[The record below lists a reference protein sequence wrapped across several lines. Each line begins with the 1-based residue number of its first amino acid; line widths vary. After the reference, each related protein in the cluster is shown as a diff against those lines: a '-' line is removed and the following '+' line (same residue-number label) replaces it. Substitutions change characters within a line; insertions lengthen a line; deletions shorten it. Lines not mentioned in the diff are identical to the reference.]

1 MGRRPDLCLTES
13 QAEASSFKMATG
25 SARARSSTS
34 GSTTSSR
41 PRPIS
46 RASTTSINTASAQPP
61 QQYRHTSESTYPPPV
76 HPQALQYTPE
86 EMITRSEHQL
96 TNPNQG
102 CVIDPLLQDHA
113 SGARAMSVDHVYHET
128 HDITRPMLN
137 QHISFDGKEPP
148 QFAAVS
154 FPDDQTQ
161 DEGGTGE
168 IRKKKGSASSIAND
182 QELRRLFAENK
193 HRDLKDVASAVLA
206 NERGPKSEKTK
217 QIFAMNW

>member
-1 MGRRPDLCLTES
+1 
-13 QAEASSFKMATG
+13 
-25 SARARSSTS
+25 
-34 GSTTSSR
+34 
-41 PRPIS
+41 
-46 RASTTSINTASAQPP
+46 
-61 QQYRHTSESTYPPPV
+61 
-76 HPQALQYTPE
+76 
-86 EMITRSEHQL
+86 
-96 TNPNQG
+96 
-102 CVIDPLLQDHA
+102 
-113 SGARAMSVDHVYHET
+113 MSVDHVYHET